1 MSTSTWTMVVGGVA
15 GLVLAAFGAGMLIT
29 GRAPDATTRAFRS
42 VRDAGCYHLLFGLGL
57 ALVVL
62 GTAVRGGVVTVVT
75 TVAAIL
81 MVGVAVVRFRPR
93 GHRRGSDRGNSAA
106 PRPGSS

>member
-1 MSTSTWTMVVGGVA
+1 MSTGTWTMLVGGAA
-15 GLVLAAFGAGMLIT
+15 GLALAMFGAGMLVT

-62 GTAVRGGVVTVVT
+62 GTALDAGIVTLVT
-75 TVAAIL
+75 TIVAIVLVA
-81 MVGVAVVRFRPR
+81 VAVVRFRPR
-93 GHRRGSDRGNSAA
+93 GHRRVNH
-106 PRPGSS
+106 